1 MDFVLVSI
9 TALSLILALAMGV
22 VLFTVLREDRQ
33 RSDARVA
40 ALAAASGKFDL
51 PLSRRDT
58 ELPGEADRIVRTA
71 NELFAVSSEPSP
83 WVRRVGVAAA
93 LAALVGGVGYV
104 LLPASTAAPSGSAPV
119 PQPVPLELLTLS
131 HTQQP
136 SGLTISGTVYNPRS
150 AAAVSEVFAAAVLF
164 GPDGNFLT
172 SARAPLDF
180 TTLRPGEESPF
191 VIAVPVAG
199 AVARYRVGFRGA
211 DGSVIAHVDRR
222 ADATAAQNAPSGGT
236 PWAH

>member
-40 ALAAASGKFDL
+40 TLVAASAQFDL
-51 PLSRRDT
+51 PLASRSAELLRD
-58 ELPGEADRIVRTA
+58 PDQIVPTA
-71 NELFAVSSEPSP
+71 TDLFAVSAEPSP
-83 WVRRVGVAAA
+83 WLRRLGVAAA
-93 LAALVGGVGYV
+93 LTVVIGAVGYV
-104 LLPASTAAPSGSAPV
+104 LLPAKTAAPSAAAAASPA
-119 PQPVPLELLTLS
+119 VPLELLALS

-136 SGLTISGTVYNPRS
+136 SGLTISGTVYNPRG
-150 AAAVSEVFAAAVLF
+150 ATPVSQVFAAAVLF

-172 SARAPLDF
+172 SSRAPLDF

-191 VIAVPVAG
+191 VITIPVAG
-199 AVARYRVGFRGA
+199 TVARYRVGFRAA

-236 PWAH
+236 PWPH

>member
-1 MDFVLVSI
+1 MDVVLVSI
-9 TALSLILALAMGV
+9 TALSLILAIAMGV

-40 ALAAASGKFDL
+40 TLAAASARYDL
-51 PLSRRDT
+51 PLTPRAAESLREPDQ
-58 ELPGEADRIVRTA
+58 IVRTS
-71 NELFAVSSEPSP
+71 NELFTVSTEPSP
-83 WVRRVGVAAA
+83 WIRRLGVAFA
-93 LAALVGGVGYV
+93 LAVVIGGVAYV
-104 LLPASTAAPSGSAPV
+104 ALPARSAPPSTASAAAPQNP
-119 PQPVPLELLTLS
+119 PLELMTLS

-136 SGLTISGTVYNPRS
+136 SGLTISGTVYNPRGGVPVS
-150 AAAVSEVFAAAVLF
+150 QIFAAVVLF
-164 GPDGNFLT
+164 GADGNFLT
-172 SARAPLDF
+172 SARAPLDL

-191 VIAVPVAG
+191 VISVPVAG

-222 ADATAAQNAPSGGT
+222 ADATAAQNAAGGT